1 MTTWIFAVPI
11 GICSAVR
18 QHSVGDYVFTFAG
31 FAGLAVPDFLLG
43 LVAMYVAY
51 AYFDHSVGGLFSG
64 EYLNAPWS
72 VGAGE
77 AAAERCE
84 RL

>member
-1 MTTWIFAVPI
+1 M
-11 GICSAVR
+11 R